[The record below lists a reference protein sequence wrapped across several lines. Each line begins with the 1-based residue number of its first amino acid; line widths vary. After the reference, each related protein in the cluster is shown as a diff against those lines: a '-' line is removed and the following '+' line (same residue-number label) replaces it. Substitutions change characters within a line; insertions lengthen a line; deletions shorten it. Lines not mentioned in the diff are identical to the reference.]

1 MNKTN
6 IITNEAELTLEA
18 INNARNNLDIPES
31 LTVNVYSGYC
41 YWKAIDKNVIDIK
54 FCDVTTDE
62 TLAWCN
68 ALNED
73 GSFEMKFV
81 KYQKYH
87 K

>member
-31 LTVNVYSGYC
+31 LTVNVYSGYW
-41 YWKAIDKNVIDIK
+41 YWKAIDKNVIGVK
-54 FCDVTTDE
+54 FCDVTTGE
-62 TLAWCN
+62 ELAWCD
-68 ALNED
+68 ALDED
-73 GSFEMKFV
+73 GNFEMKFG
-81 KYQKYH
+81 KYQKYQ